1 MHEASR
7 VQDLLKWSGLD
18 HKTVRHFEAWSAL
31 EAAAASRIPGRE
43 MAKAV
48 VVRDG
53 HGRYLMAVVPATCH
67 LDLEALALCSGHRD
81 VELATEREVD
91 RLFPD
96 CEYGAV
102 PPFGALYDIPTFLDL
117 CLCEAPHM
125 FFTAGSRQELVTM
138 RVADY
143 VLATRAMVG
152 QFCRHLGA
160 ARTDN

>member
-1 MHEASR
+1 MHDPSR
-7 VQDLLKWSGLD
+7 VQDLLEWGGFD

-31 EAAAASRIPGRE
+31 EAAAASHIPGRE
-43 MAKAV
+43 TAKAV

-53 HGRYLMAVVPATCH
+53 NGRYMMAVVPATCH
-67 LDLEALALCSGHRD
+67 LDLAALALGSGHPD
-81 VELATEREVD
+81 LELASEREVE

-96 CEYGAV
+96 CDPGAV

-117 CLCEAPHM
+117 CLCEAPQM

-152 QFCRHLGA
+152 QFCRHAGA
-160 ARTDN
+160 ACGES